1 MPVPRI
7 RCISTKVTTA
17 EHAALAGAARGE
29 TLSRWARAV
38 LLTAAAA
45 PPAEQVIVAELLAL
59 RTILVN
65 LHFAVATGD
74 TLTTDDMRRLIDRAD
89 LEKTRK
95 APERLPAPPPPT
107 GE

>member
-7 RCISTKVTTA
+7 RCISTKVTNA
-17 EHAALAGAARGE
+17 EHAALARAARGQ
-29 TLSRWARAV
+29 TLSQWARAV

-89 LEKTRK
+89 QEKTRK
-95 APERLPAPPPPT
+95 AQERLASASPRR
-107 GE
+107 ES

>member
-7 RCISTKVTTA
+7 RCISTKVTNA
-17 EHAALAGAARGE
+17 EYAALARAARGQ

-38 LLTAAAA
+38 LLTAAA

-74 TLTTDDMRRLIDRAD
+74 TLTMDDMRRLIDRAD
-89 LEKTRK
+89 QEKTRK
-95 APERLPAPPPPT
+95 AQERLASAAPRR
-107 GE
+107 ES

>member
-1 MPVPRI
+1 MPVPRT
-7 RCISTKVTTA
+7 RCISTKVTNA
-17 EHAALAGAARGE
+17 EYAALARAARGH

-89 LEKTRK
+89 QEKTRK
-95 APERLPAPPPPT
+95 AQERLASAAPLRDA
-107 GE
+107 